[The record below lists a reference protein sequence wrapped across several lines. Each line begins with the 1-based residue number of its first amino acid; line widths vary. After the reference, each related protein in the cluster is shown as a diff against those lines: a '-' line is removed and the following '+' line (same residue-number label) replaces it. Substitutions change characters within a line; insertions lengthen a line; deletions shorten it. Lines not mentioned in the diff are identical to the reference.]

1 MPPHALRTLIPV
13 APAQGAV
20 DPDRDEAR
28 RWLQDELDS
37 GDYRLED
44 PWWLRLWRWVSDR
57 LPDPAALG
65 PLPPW
70 TTWVVL
76 AAVGAAVLAVALF
89 VTRDRWRTGR
99 LAPAGTAGA
108 VLDGTRRSAA
118 DYRHAARAALQA
130 GRADEAALEAYR
142 AIAAGATERTLL
154 EDRPGRT
161 AHEVA
166 VELGQ
171 VFAAHAGQLRR
182 AGDTFDAVRYGGHRV
197 DLERAR
203 AVVDLDAALDAAR
216 PGLPGERHP
225 ESAVPS

>member
-1 MPPHALRTLIPV
+1 MPALRTPHLA

-28 RWLQDELDS
+28 RWLQEELES
-37 GDYRLED
+37 GDYRLEE
-44 PWWLRLWRWVSDR
+44 PWWLRLWRWVTDR

-76 AAVGAAVLAVALF
+76 AAVGVAVLAVALF

-99 LAPAGTAGA
+99 LAPAGRTGA
-108 VLDGTRRSAA
+108 VLDGRRRSAA
-118 DYRHAARAALQA
+118 DYRRAARAALQA
-130 GRADEAALEAYR
+130 GRADEAVLEAYR

-166 VELGQ
+166 VELGH
-171 VFAAHAGQLRR
+171 VFARHAEQLRR

-197 DLERAR
+197 DTDQAR
-203 AVVDLDAALDAAR
+203 AVVDLDATLDAAR
-216 PGLPGERHP
+216 PELPGERRP
-225 ESAVPS
+225 PLAVPS

>member
-1 MPPHALRTLIPV
+1 MPVPALRTLPPV
-13 APAQGAV
+13 LPAPGAV

-28 RWLQDELDS
+28 RWLQEELDS
-37 GDYRLED
+37 GDYRLEV
-44 PWWLRLWRWVSDR
+44 PWWLRLWRWVTDR

-76 AAVGAAVLAVALF
+76 AAVVVAVTAVALF

-99 LAPAGTAGA
+99 LAPAGRAGA
-108 VLDGTRRSAA
+108 VLDGRRRSAA
-118 DYRHAARAALQA
+118 DYRGAARAALEA
-130 GRADEAALEAYR
+130 GRADEAVLEAFR

-166 VELGQ
+166 VELGD
-171 VFAAHAGQLRR
+171 VFGAHAEPLHR
-182 AGDTFDAVRYGGHRV
+182 AGDTFDAVRYGGHHA
-197 DLERAR
+197 DTDQAR
-203 AVVDLDAALDAAR
+203 AVVQLDADLDAAR
-216 PGLPGERHP
+216 PELPGGRRP
-225 ESAVPS
+225 QMAVPS

>member
-1 MPPHALRTLIPV
+1 MSALHTPHLGL
-13 APAQGAV
+13 PAQGAV

-28 RWLQDELDS
+28 RWLQEELDA
-37 GDYRLED
+37 GDYRLEV
-44 PWWLRLWRWVSDR
+44 PWWLRLWRWVTDR

-76 AAVGAAVLAVALF
+76 AAVVVAVLAVALF

-99 LAPAGTAGA
+99 LAPAGRAGA
-108 VLDGTRRSAA
+108 VLGGRRRSAA
-118 DYRHAARAALQA
+118 DYRDAARAALQA
-130 GRADEAALEAYR
+130 GRADEAVLEAYR

-166 VELGQ
+166 VELGH
-171 VFAAHAGQLRR
+171 VFATHAASLQR

-197 DLERAR
+197 DTDQAR
-203 AVVDLDAALDAAR
+203 TVVDLDAALAAAR
-216 PGLPGERHP
+216 PELPGERRP
-225 ESAVPS
+225 ELVVPS